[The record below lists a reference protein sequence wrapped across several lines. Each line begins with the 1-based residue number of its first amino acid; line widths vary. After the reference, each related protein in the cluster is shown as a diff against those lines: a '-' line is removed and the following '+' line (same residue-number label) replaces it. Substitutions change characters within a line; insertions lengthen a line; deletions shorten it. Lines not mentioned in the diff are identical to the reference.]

1 MTAQN
6 LETGSGVSIPT
17 SNGFIPTSRYNGL
30 IIRGNGNS
38 RNFFT
43 VAPMANLTFPVIFL
57 FERSPN
63 FSPSQSPILSLAII
77 IKSNLLEAAKS
88 LKPLFY
94 RRFQT

>member
-1 MTAQN
+1 MIAIDGKTLRQSYDNANGKGAIQM
-6 LETGSGVSIPT
+6 VS
-17 SNGFIPTSRYNGL
+17 
-30 IIRGNGNS
+30 
-38 RNFFT
+38 
-43 VAPMANLTFPVIFL
+43 ALTFPVIFL